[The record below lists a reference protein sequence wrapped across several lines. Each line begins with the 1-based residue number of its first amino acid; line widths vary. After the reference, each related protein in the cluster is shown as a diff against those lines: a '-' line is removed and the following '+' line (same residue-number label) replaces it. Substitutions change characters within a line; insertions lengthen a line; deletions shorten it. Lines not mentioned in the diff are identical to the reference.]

1 MLRSLVSRINLT
13 RSIRQLT
20 KLPAD
25 SGRKFAGAC
34 IDSPSDAETYE
45 TTLRDGDIVVAYVIF
60 QPLLYRLPFADDLID
75 RWLFG

>member
-1 MLRSLVSRINLT
+1 M
-13 RSIRQLT
+13 RQLT

-34 IDSPSDAETYE
+34 IDSPSDAEVYE

-60 QPLLYRLPFADDLID
+60 LSLLDHLPFADVLID
-75 RWLFG
+75 RRFFG